1 MAWHLRHVQGE
12 ISAYDSLAITNFY
25 MGRIEKSDYYIDR
38 VFRGKTEAMFSV
50 IKRISL
56 AYTNRKFK
64 NVRTKPF
71 KADMSMNMAK
81 TGAMTSKNINNG
93 ILELFSNSL
102 QNYNIL
108 SDEILRNLGH
118 IKK

>member
-1 MAWHLRHVQGE
+1 
-12 ISAYDSLAITNFY
+12 

-64 NVRTKPF
+64 NLRTKPF
-71 KADMSMNMAK
+71 KADATMNMGK
-81 TGAMTSKNINNG
+81 NGSMSSKSMNNG
-93 ILELFSNSL
+93 ILELFSNTL
-102 QNYNIL
+102 
-108 SDEILRNLGH
+108 
-118 IKK
+118 